1 MMRNLIALELAK
13 HRKNFRNMGL
23 LIALSS
29 AVIAIA
35 FSISGDMSLSGSI
48 TYTLNFAFI
57 GSAFLLPLYFGVAT
71 ANCLRREPDKS
82 TEDCLPASPL
92 RRVWAAY
99 RAGLVYSAALGL
111 VVTIVFLS
119 WQIPQ
124 GSNHFDILEAGTFLL
139 AVIYF
144 HLVSFLFGYMIRNAL
159 LASGAAIVT
168 ILLHYSCISALQR
181 MSYSWMIDHG
191 TYGNWWNWASAIYL
205 GALVLA
211 AVIAVL
217 SLIFL
222 ARKMQRGIK
231 APFEVAAVVCL
242 LLLLPLAFI
251 FFMFF
256 RVKY

>member
-1 MMRNLIALELAK
+1 MACDRQGSDLSDQTTRGARQHASRSAAARNNVQTSALTNHGATGLMMRNLIALELAK

-124 GSNHFDILEAGTFLL
+124 GSNH
-139 AVIYF
+139 
-144 HLVSFLFGYMIRNAL
+144 
-159 LASGAAIVT
+159 
-168 ILLHYSCISALQR
+168 
-181 MSYSWMIDHG
+181 
-191 TYGNWWNWASAIYL
+191 
-205 GALVLA
+205 
-211 AVIAVL
+211 
-217 SLIFL
+217 
-222 ARKMQRGIK
+222 
-231 APFEVAAVVCL
+231 
-242 LLLLPLAFI
+242 
-251 FFMFF
+251 
-256 RVKY
+256 